1 MNPHVIFQF
10 SWGNKIEREKLAVDD
25 MSMFAG
31 QDDLAPL
38 GRPNVLC
45 LIKVKRKGD
54 PIPQPNSPAH
64 GFDVY
69 VVRQGERTA
78 ADPTLRYRVGG
89 NEDIT
94 IEVAP
99 EDMGLPQDAN
109 SFLVSL
115 SEIRAEM
122 EEIGVVFEAENQDE

>member
-10 SWGNKIEREKLAVDD
+10 SWGNKIEGEKLAVDD
-25 MSMFAG
+25 MPMFAG
-31 QDDLAPL
+31 QDDLASL
-38 GRPNVLC
+38 GRQNVLC
-45 LIKVKRKGD
+45 LIKVKRKED
-54 PIPQPNSPAH
+54 PNPQPNSPAH

-69 VVRQGERTA
+69 VVRQGEPTA
-78 ADPTLRYRVGG
+78 ADPTLRYRFGG

-122 EEIGVVFEAENQDE
+122 EEIGVCF